1 MVGNRGATNE
11 IIGSDQRPMTYSS
24 ELFSYTVSH
33 PVNCRWMKKPEGG
46 VYWLAGPQNAHWKG
60 KSLALDTES
69 DVFGAIESEWK
80 RNELYLWDEMMINI
94 TSRWQIAES
103 RTIAISSQPRRCF
116 WKSRC
121 HSNPDF
127 GVLVVGQDRCPRH
140 CTVYDVYQFA
150 LTDRPDLSQ
159 CNDSIQHTH
168 I

>member
-1 MVGNRGATNE
+1 M
-11 IIGSDQRPMTYSS
+11 IGGRWHTLLNCFHIPSIAVDEETRRWG
-24 ELFSYTVSH
+24 LF
-33 PVNCRWMKKPEGG
+33 WFAWG
-46 VYWLAGPQNAHWKG
+46 LAGPQNAHWKG

-69 DVFGAIESEWK
+69 EVFGAIESEWK